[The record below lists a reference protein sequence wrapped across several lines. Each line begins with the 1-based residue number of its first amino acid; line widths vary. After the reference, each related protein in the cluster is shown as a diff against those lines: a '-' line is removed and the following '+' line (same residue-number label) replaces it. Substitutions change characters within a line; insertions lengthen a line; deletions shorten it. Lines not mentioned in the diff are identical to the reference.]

1 MAAPV
6 ELLMLKVLLDG
17 CCGGSCCESWDWKKS
32 REALGARWLLLAL
45 SGVSRVVLADDAD
58 EDDDEEEVDEA
69 GDEVFLLL
77 EAGDAT

>member
-1 MAAPV
+1 
-6 ELLMLKVLLDG
+6 
-17 CCGGSCCESWDWKKS
+17 
-32 REALGARWLLLAL
+32 LAL